1 MPINGLSLFFKNMS
15 LIIYE
20 LNVLIIKKNINSKI
34 ILLVVHIINYLLLVT
49 EKNVNNS
56 QLQECINNLWLCR

>member
-49 EKNVNNS
+49 EKNS
-56 QLQECINNLWLCR
+56 